1 MQNTLMKA
9 IQFDVT
15 VPRYLLGK
23 VFGSVYKPFFWSGLS
38 CLHYGDAPEPTLPG
52 PDWVKIKTRYGGI
65 CGTDWGLVRLHTS
78 LYFSAFGSEWF
89 IPGHENLGTIVE
101 VGARVE
107 GWQTGERV
115 VADLLL
121 PCTARGYTDPC
132 PACRR
137 GDYNQCH
144 RFAEGSLAPGMMLG
158 SSADTGGSW
167 GQVYVAH
174 QSQLVRVPEGVS
186 DENAVLL
193 EPFSAALHPT
203 LRHLP
208 GDEATVLV
216 LGAGTIGL
224 CAVAALRALGSQAR
238 ILVLAK
244 YDYQGDLARQYG
256 ADEVLQPG
264 RNQDHVHAVADLTGG
279 RVYQAMLSKPAVVG
293 GADLVYECV
302 GSDSSV
308 DDALRLVTAGGSILL
323 LGSTSV
329 TKTVN
334 WTPLWFRELTVSGSY
349 AGAMETYQGR
359 NMSTFQVGLE
369 LMDSGKLDLAPM
381 LTHKYPLAEY
391 RQAFRTLA
399 SKAKNRALKV
409 VFAYD

>member
-9 IQFDVT
+9 IQFDAT
-15 VPRYLLGK
+15 VHRYLLGK
-23 VFGSVYKPFFWSGLS
+23 VFGAVYKPFFWSGLS
-38 CLHYGDAPEPTLPG
+38 CLHYGDAPEPALPG
-52 PDWVKIKTRYGGI
+52 PDWVKIRTRYGGI
-65 CGTDWGLVRLHTS
+65 CGTDWSMVRLHTS
-78 LYFSAFGSEWF
+78 PYLSAFSSEWF

-101 VGARVE
+101 VGDGVE
-107 GWQTGERV
+107 GWEIGERV

-121 PCTARGYTDPC
+121 PCVARGYTDAC
-132 PACRR
+132 PACKQ
-137 GDYNQCH
+137 GNYNQCH
-144 RFAEGSLAPGMMLG
+144 RFAEGALAPGTILG

-193 EPFSAALHPT
+193 EPFCVALHPT

-208 GDEATVLV
+208 GDGATVLV
-216 LGAGTIGL
+216 MGAGTIGL
-224 CAVAALRALGSQAR
+224 CAVAALRAVGSQAR

-244 YDYQGDLARQYG
+244 YAFQGDLARQYG
-256 ADEVLQPG
+256 ADEVVLPG
-264 RNQDHVHAVADLTGG
+264 NSHDHLYAVAELTGG
-279 RVYQAMLSKPAVVG
+279 KVYQPVVGRPAVVG

-302 GSDSSV
+302 GSDSSI
-308 DDALRLVTAGGSILL
+308 DNALRLATAGGEILL
-323 LGSTSV
+323 LGSTAV
-329 TKTVN
+329 TRAVD

-349 AGAMETYQGR
+349 AGAMEDYQGR
-359 NMSTFQVGLE
+359 SMSTAEAGLE
-369 LMDSGKLDLAPM
+369 LMASGKVDLAPM

-391 RQAFRTLA
+391 RQAFRTLT

-409 VFAYD
+409 VFTHE